1 MRIRSAILL
10 LTGIFV
16 FIPTSAQEKDRGY
29 WSLTESRMLYDG
41 ERSVGDKTG
50 IIGGQNGKAQ
60 FRIQHQKSSTFK
72 PDGTY
77 SVSQREGVTRINVGG
92 SNTGGQNNIHT
103 LVVSWSRPPEYV
115 KVGEENTI
123 TIDVKAELDGK
134 EYSPELLASDRD
146 LKVKSAMDGREY
158 SAQKL
163 GLGIKEKYSTEVSVA
178 IMPEFTIRNT
188 VFGFDMM
195 NRSLTSSSTIEEFEA
210 TLSRIAQ
217 NTGVDQ
223 EEMEEITR
231 KAYGNNQYSI
241 EWSSGAT
248 DKSKVRLSCQDKW
261 EQHLPLGKESCLM
274 VAVSTTFTSS
284 STQKSTSYTMC
295 QYYLYKY
302 YPNGGE
308 VEKTVRADDP
318 DAWKGGGD
326 DGGGGGESE
335 GTTLP
340 PWLIPVAIGTGGAI
354 VGYKYIKKRRKGDD
368 EEETDEVEEEPEEEE
383 NDEPKKPST
392 YKMILYKNFGSSITV
407 GDEPKMV
414 GARIEEITAEGKR
427 KQRPDLTRQIEIEE
441 GNYLK
446 IVETGMVDKYKAASV
461 TADEY
466 PKDKPHEGD
475 ICFIFRSLNGALK
488 NKLVFSIEDGFV
500 QFFQPNLTLPT
511 GYEKTSRLPF
521 VVHGVSDKAKV
532 TATLSTD
539 QYFVTLEKGEGEEKG
554 FWFANITE
562 NHEVTP
568 DKKNRKAGD
577 YTLSHLNVV
586 VKEDNG
592 YTIEESIPVIRYNMG
607 LVFEC
612 KPLVGCYAEAYN
624 PQKHPFKIN
633 YKGIDVCPHMTE
645 ATLSLMTWDEEEHQL
660 RRLVP
665 ADENTIFG
673 VMPLPDEENTKE
685 TDILSKET
693 KDMSDTDI
701 LQKVGLQFYVKEIL
715 EDGSSV
721 CCIYARNM
729 LDAPA
734 RRKVRLHVEAVY
746 KGEKYE
752 AEQDV
757 WLTSQPV
764 RHYNSVEEEREV
776 HKYDEQI
783 TDNLIQ
789 ICKFIINHD
798 LLDRI
803 GPVYRLAQM
812 QLDGYDS
819 RFGYDTGMIDLIRET
834 YLRFLRG
841 ETLGANAIPEGVEY
855 LGLTAELL
863 TALAKTNQQLESWLD
878 AHGGAWTRIAIG
890 VATLGWSEPFM
901 LTVRVADKMVAEAN
915 RPRNPGESHSTFV
928 MGIKMFWAGTAEVA
942 EYAGTEYLYTKTMGL
957 SAECVAKYRPDIAS
971 NMVRIADSVSG
982 QVKDKLGI
990 LGKDV
995 GEVARD
1001 MKGFLT
1007 SKFGK
1012 EMKNRMSMT
1021 KSINQNAGRSADDA
1035 IRKFRQNSKWTPE
1048 EILEDELGRAA
1059 NVASVKEIKEME
1071 RACIDYVRYRTPET
1085 KEAFR
1090 KFCYNMQKNKISQK
1104 QLAMYK
1110 SDWANNVRSEYY
1122 RLLQE
1127 DYRIIDKEAL
1137 NNACKRLREQGVNVN
1152 EDDLFVFCATNSNAE
1167 SLFDGYTLTRD
1178 RDLSMMFREKPTKG
1192 NPRPLPKEVPQNIA
1206 EECYGSAYKKRTGM
1220 TMQEGDQAV
1229 VQKGSKEMIGAGEKD
1244 LNRGFKKE
1252 HFSESFD
1259 DLDGV
1264 ARAFEHKPLEWIEQ
1278 GARLRAAGDVAGA
1291 IAKEEEGLRQAIK
1304 LYFNSMEK
1312 RATYRGTMSRIKP
1325 KEVELFHVMKK
1336 LEIKSQGP
1344 TSLSVPEFKKFIK
1357 TDYGMEITDVPKLLK
1372 ELVYRL
1378 ES

>member
-1 MRIRSAILL
+1 MRIQRIPLFLIGLMLAVSA
-10 LTGIFV
+10 T
-16 FIPTSAQEKDRGY
+16 AQKEKDRGY
-29 WSLTESRMLYDG
+29 WALASKKTFIDG
-41 ERSVGDKTG
+41 KMSNGKEVGIISGKDREAHFLVPYYSAELRVKFENGLPRGYEKPTVDAERPLRHLVVTWTKPPQYVKTG
-50 IIGGQNGKAQ
+50 EEDKITFDVKATIDGQP
-60 FRIQHQKSSTFK
+60 F
-72 PDGTY
+72 
-77 SVSQREGVTRINVGG
+77 SQDLWAKKGAG
-92 SNTGGQNNIHT
+92 
-103 LVVSWSRPPEYV
+103 V
-115 KVGEENTI
+115 KVG
-123 TIDVKAELDGK
+123 
-134 EYSPELLASDRD
+134 
-146 LKVKSAMDGREY
+146 
-158 SAQKL
+158 
-163 GLGIKEKYSTEVSVA
+163 
-178 IMPEFTIRNT
+178 
-188 VFGFDMM
+188 
-195 NRSLTSSSTIEEFEA
+195 SSSISTFDQHFNIHVEVGLFSEVTVGKTTVGFTMMQKNLDVSDTPEDFGKYMQRAVERAGGDMEA
-210 TLSRIAQ
+210 L
-217 NTGVDQ
+217 Q
-223 EEMEEITR
+223 E
-231 KAYGNNQYSI
+231 ALGNMQGA
-241 EWSSGAT
+241 EWSNSLSDQASG
-248 DKSKVRLSCQDKW
+248 RLTNDEPWSQN
-261 EQHLPLGKESCLM
+261 LALGKESYMM
-274 VAVSTTFTSS
+274 VNITTTYSNKSYWAATTTDQHSFTIE
-284 STQKSTSYTMC
+284 

-302 YPNGGE
+302 YPNGGDIE
-308 VEKTVRADDP
+308 NTVRADD
-318 DAWKGGGD
+318 DDQWLGGGD
-326 DGGGGGESE
+326 NEEGGEDGG
-335 GTTLP
+335 TILP
-340 PWLIPVAIGTGGAI
+340 PWMIPVGIGTIGTF
-354 VGYKYIKKRRKGDD
+354 VGYKLIKRRRKGDEDGPD
-368 EEETDEVEEEPEEEE
+368 EPEDELEKEPEEEPEEK
-383 NDEPKKPST
+383 DEPKKPST
-392 YKMILYKNFGSSITV
+392 YKMILYKNFGSKLVV
-407 GDEPKMV
+407 GDEPKIV
-414 GARIEEITAEGKR
+414 GARIEERTAEGKR
-427 KQRPDLTRQIEIEE
+427 IERHDLTEQIEIEQGE
-441 GNYLK
+441 NIT
-446 IVETGMVDKYKAASV
+446 IVEQGTNEKYRYAKIQL
-461 TADEY
+461 EEI
-466 PKDKPHEGD
+466 PKKGPKESS
-475 ICFIFRSLNGALK
+475 IFFIFRTPGGTLK

-568 DKKNRKAGD
+568 DKNNRKAGD

-1137 NNACKRLREQGVNVN
+1137 NNACKRLREQGVKVN

-1167 SLFDGYTLTRD
+1167 SLLDGYTLTRD

-1357 TDYGMEITDVPKLLK
+1357 TDYGMELTDVPKLLK
-1372 ELVYRL
+1372 DLVYRL

>member
-1 MRIRSAILL
+1 MRTIQRIPLL
-10 LTGIFV
+10 LIGLMLTV
-16 FIPTSAQEKDRGY
+16 SAAAQQKKDRGY
-29 WSLTESRMLYDG
+29 WSLAFKKTFIESEKSNG
-41 ERSVGDKTG
+41 NNTG
-50 IIGGQNGKAQ
+50 IISGNDGEAQ
-60 FRIQHQKSSTFK
+60 FRVLEWRPSYYSNGETYREIRKLHNVAAQWTK
-72 PDGTY
+72 PP
-77 SVSQREGVTRINVGG
+77 Q
-92 SNTGGQNNIHT
+92 
-103 LVVSWSRPPEYV
+103 YV
-115 KVGEENTI
+115 KIGEEDKI
-123 TIDVKAELDGK
+123 TINTNATIDNQPYNV
-134 EYSPELLASDRD
+134 ELLTKNGGVITVVNNFVPTLEAHIDISVGVGVIPEVTAGNITVGFTMMQQVMDASDN
-146 LKVKSAMDGREY
+146 S
-158 SAQKL
+158 
-163 GLGIKEKYSTEVSVA
+163 
-178 IMPEFTIRNT
+178 
-188 VFGFDMM
+188 
-195 NRSLTSSSTIEEFEA
+195 EEFGKYMMRTVEQAGGDMEA
-210 TLSRIAQ
+210 VMEALSNSEGA
-217 NTGVDQ
+217 
-223 EEMEEITR
+223 
-231 KAYGNNQYSI
+231 
-241 EWSSGAT
+241 EWSANIRDKASGQLAI
-248 DKSKVRLSCQDKW
+248 DEPWSQNLA
-261 EQHLPLGKESCLM
+261 LGKESYM
-274 VAVSTTFTSS
+274 TVAVSAKLTINGIINPNG
-284 STQKSTSYTMC
+284 STYRSYEVA
-295 QYYLYKY
+295 QFYLYKY
-302 YPNGGE
+302 YGNGGD
-308 VEKTVRADDP
+308 VDNTVRADD
-318 DAWKGGGD
+318 DDQWLGGGD
-326 DGGGGGESE
+326 NEEGGEDGG
-335 GTTLP
+335 TILP
-340 PWLIPVAIGTGGAI
+340 PWMIPVGVGTIGTF
-354 VGYKYIKKRRKGDD
+354 VGYKLIKRRRKGDEDGPD
-368 EEETDEVEEEPEEEE
+368 EPEDELEKEPEEEPEEK
-383 NDEPKKPST
+383 DEPKKPST
-392 YKMILYKNFGSSITV
+392 YKMILYKNFGSKLVV
-407 GDEPKMV
+407 GDEPKIV
-414 GARIEEITAEGKR
+414 GARIEERTAEGKR
-427 KQRPDLTRQIEIEE
+427 IERHDLTKQIEIEQGE
-441 GNYLK
+441 NIT
-446 IVETGMVDKYKAASV
+446 IVEQGTNEKYRYAKIQL
-461 TADEY
+461 EEI
-466 PKDKPHEGD
+466 PKKGPKESS
-475 ICFIFRSLNGALK
+475 IFFIFRTPGGTLK

-521 VVHGVSDKAKV
+521 VVHGVGDKAKV

-757 WLTSQPV
+757 WLTSQTV

-1137 NNACKRLREQGVNVN
+1137 NNACKRLREQGVKVN

-1167 SLFDGYTLTRD
+1167 SLLDGYTLTRD

-1357 TDYGMEITDVPKLLK
+1357 TDYGMELTDVPKLLK
-1372 ELVYRL
+1372 DLVYRL

>member
-1 MRIRSAILL
+1 MRIQRFPLFLIGLMLAVSA
-10 LTGIFV
+10 T
-16 FIPTSAQEKDRGY
+16 AQKEKDRGY
-29 WSLTESRMLYDG
+29 WALASKKTFIDG
-41 ERSVGDKTG
+41 KMSNGKEVGIISGKDREAHFLVPYYSAELRVKFENGLPRGYEKPTVDAERPLRHLVVTWTKPPQYVKTG
-50 IIGGQNGKAQ
+50 EEDKITFDVKAAIDGQP
-60 FRIQHQKSSTFK
+60 F
-72 PDGTY
+72 
-77 SVSQREGVTRINVGG
+77 SQDLWAKKGAG
-92 SNTGGQNNIHT
+92 
-103 LVVSWSRPPEYV
+103 V
-115 KVGEENTI
+115 KVGSSSISTFDQHFNIAVRVGLFSEVTVGK
-123 TIDVKAELDGK
+123 TTVGFTMMQKVLD
-134 EYSPELLASDRD
+134 ASDTPEDFGKYMQRAVERAGGD
-146 LKVKSAMDGREY
+146 MEALQEA
-158 SAQKL
+158 L
-163 GLGIKEKYSTEVSVA
+163 GNMQGA
-178 IMPEFTIRNT
+178 
-188 VFGFDMM
+188 
-195 NRSLTSSSTIEEFEA
+195 
-210 TLSRIAQ
+210 
-217 NTGVDQ
+217 
-223 EEMEEITR
+223 
-231 KAYGNNQYSI
+231 
-241 EWSSGAT
+241 EWSNSLSDQASG
-248 DKSKVRLSCQDKW
+248 RLTNDEPWSQN
-261 EQHLPLGKESCLM
+261 LALGKESYMM
-274 VAVSTTFTSS
+274 VNITTTYSNKSYWAATTTDQHSFTIE
-284 STQKSTSYTMC
+284 

-302 YPNGGE
+302 YPNGGDIE
-308 VEKTVRADDP
+308 NTVRADD
-318 DAWKGGGD
+318 DDQWLGGGD
-326 DGGGGGESE
+326 NEEGGEDGG
-335 GTTLP
+335 TILP
-340 PWLIPVAIGTGGAI
+340 PWMIPVGIGTIGTF
-354 VGYKYIKKRRKGDD
+354 VGYKLIKRRRKGDEDGPD
-368 EEETDEVEEEPEEEE
+368 EPEDELEKEPEEEPEEK
-383 NDEPKKPST
+383 DEPKKPST
-392 YKMILYKNFGSSITV
+392 YKMILYKNFGSKLVV
-407 GDEPKMV
+407 GDEPKIV
-414 GARIEEITAEGKR
+414 GARIEERTAEGKR
-427 KQRPDLTRQIEIEE
+427 IERHDLTKQIEIEQGE
-441 GNYLK
+441 NIT
-446 IVETGMVDKYKAASV
+446 IVEQGTNEKYRYAKIQL
-461 TADEY
+461 EEIPQKG
-466 PKDKPHEGD
+466 PKESS
-475 ICFIFRSLNGALK
+475 IFFIFRTPGGTLK

-521 VVHGVSDKAKV
+521 VVHGVGDKAKV

-562 NHEVTP
+562 NHEVAP

-1137 NNACKRLREQGVNVN
+1137 NNACKRLREQGVKVN

-1167 SLFDGYTLTRD
+1167 SLLDGYTLTRD

-1357 TDYGMEITDVPKLLK
+1357 TDYGMELTDVPKLLK
-1372 ELVYRL
+1372 DLVYRL

>member
-1 MRIRSAILL
+1 MRIQRIPLFLIGLMLAVSA
-10 LTGIFV
+10 T
-16 FIPTSAQEKDRGY
+16 AQKEKDRGY
-29 WSLTESRMLYDG
+29 WALASKKTFIDG
-41 ERSVGDKTG
+41 KMSNGKEVGIISGKDREAHFLVPYYSAELRVKFENGLPRGYEKPTVDAERPLRHLVVTWTKPPQYVKTG
-50 IIGGQNGKAQ
+50 EEDKITFDVKATIDGQP
-60 FRIQHQKSSTFK
+60 F
-72 PDGTY
+72 
-77 SVSQREGVTRINVGG
+77 SQDLWAKKGAG
-92 SNTGGQNNIHT
+92 
-103 LVVSWSRPPEYV
+103 V
-115 KVGEENTI
+115 KVGSSSISTFDQHFNIAVGVGLFSEVTVGK
-123 TIDVKAELDGK
+123 TTVGFTMMQKVLD
-134 EYSPELLASDRD
+134 ASDTPEDFGKYMQRAVERAGGD
-146 LKVKSAMDGREY
+146 MEALQEA
-158 SAQKL
+158 L
-163 GLGIKEKYSTEVSVA
+163 GNMQGA
-178 IMPEFTIRNT
+178 
-188 VFGFDMM
+188 
-195 NRSLTSSSTIEEFEA
+195 
-210 TLSRIAQ
+210 
-217 NTGVDQ
+217 
-223 EEMEEITR
+223 
-231 KAYGNNQYSI
+231 
-241 EWSSGAT
+241 EWSNSLSDQASG
-248 DKSKVRLSCQDKW
+248 RLTNDEPWSQN
-261 EQHLPLGKESCLM
+261 LALGKESYMM
-274 VAVSTTFTSS
+274 VNITTTYSNKSYWAATTTDQHSFTIE
-284 STQKSTSYTMC
+284 

-302 YPNGGE
+302 YPNGGDIE
-308 VEKTVRADDP
+308 NTVRADD
-318 DAWKGGGD
+318 DDQWLGGGD
-326 DGGGGGESE
+326 NEEGGEDGG
-335 GTTLP
+335 TILP
-340 PWLIPVAIGTGGAI
+340 PWMIPVGIGTIGTF
-354 VGYKYIKKRRKGDD
+354 VGYKLIKRRRKGDEDGPD
-368 EEETDEVEEEPEEEE
+368 EPEDELEKEPEEEPEEK
-383 NDEPKKPST
+383 DEPKKPST
-392 YKMILYKNFGSSITV
+392 YKMILYKNFGSKLVV
-407 GDEPKMV
+407 GDEPKIV
-414 GARIEEITAEGKR
+414 GARIEERTAEGKR
-427 KQRPDLTRQIEIEE
+427 IERHDLTEQIEIEQGE
-441 GNYLK
+441 NIT
-446 IVETGMVDKYKAASV
+446 IVEQGTNEKYRYAKIQL
-461 TADEY
+461 EEI
-466 PKDKPHEGD
+466 PKKGPKESS
-475 ICFIFRSLNGALK
+475 IFFIFRTPGGTLK

-521 VVHGVSDKAKV
+521 VVHGVGDKAKV

-1021 KSINQNAGRSADDA
+1021 KSINQNAARSADDA

-1137 NNACKRLREQGVNVN
+1137 NNACKRLREQGVKVN

-1167 SLFDGYTLTRD
+1167 SLLDGYTLTRD

-1357 TDYGMEITDVPKLLK
+1357 TDYGMELTDVPKLLK
-1372 ELVYRL
+1372 DLVYRL